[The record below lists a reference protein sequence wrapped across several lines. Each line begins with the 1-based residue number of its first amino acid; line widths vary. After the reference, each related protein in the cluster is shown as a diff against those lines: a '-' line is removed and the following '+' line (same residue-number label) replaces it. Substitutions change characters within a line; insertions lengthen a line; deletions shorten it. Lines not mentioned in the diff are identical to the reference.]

1 MKPTSPANGQSGVA
15 KHDPY
20 AAFRIRNYRL
30 YIIGWFI
37 ALVGTRIQSIAIA
50 WEMYQR
56 TGEALSLGLVG
67 LAQALPTMALALPAG
82 FLADKFNRTRLVML
96 SLAAMTLTSLAL
108 AGLSVAQGSIAWMY
122 FFLFLD
128 AAAVMIGRPA
138 RTALV
143 PQLVPA
149 EVFPNA
155 VTWNTSMMQIASVLG
170 PALGGVIVAFNVP
183 MAYVIT
189 AASSLLFLV
198 MLARLNFRFDT
209 RPVGGASL
217 QTLLAG
223 IQFVWKTR
231 IILTMISLD
240 LFAVLLGGAVYLLP
254 IYAEDILQVGATGFG
269 WLRAA
274 PAIGA
279 FCMAMLMVYLP
290 PMKHAGRALLL
301 NVAGFGVAT
310 IIFGISKS
318 FWLSFAMLFLTGAFD
333 NVSMIV
339 RQTLQQLLTP
349 DHMRGRVSAVSSVFV
364 GASNELGGLESG
376 LVAHWFGPVVS
387 VVSGGIGTLLVVAG
401 AALLSPR
408 LRNFGALHDARP
420 EEDGEAAPAKLAASS
435 ADD

>member
-1 MKPTSPANGQSGVA
+1 
-15 KHDPY
+15 
-20 AAFRIRNYRL
+20 
-30 YIIGWFI
+30 
-37 ALVGTRIQSIAIA
+37 
-50 WEMYQR
+50 
-56 TGEALSLGLVG
+56 
-67 LAQALPTMALALPAG
+67 
-82 FLADKFNRTRLVML
+82 
-96 SLAAMTLTSLAL
+96 SLAL
-108 AGLSVAQGSIAWMY
+108 AGRSVAQGSIAWMY

-198 MLARLNFRFDT
+198 MLARLDFRFDT

-387 VVSGGIGTLLVVAG
+387 V
-401 AALLSPR
+401 
-408 LRNFGALHDARP
+408 
-420 EEDGEAAPAKLAASS
+420 
-435 ADD
+435 